1 MQNAM
6 RNKTV
11 EDHQVGTTRP
21 RVVIVGA
28 GFGGLEAARAL
39 RHAPVRVTV
48 IDQTNHHVF
57 QPLLYQ
63 VATAELSPAD
73 ISAPIRGVLRHQENA
88 EVLLGKVTGIDVARR
103 VVEIGRQW
111 VPYDMLVLAT
121 GAGQSYFGHEEWT
134 RYAPGLKTTGDA
146 TAIRQRILL
155 AFEAAE
161 MERDPEAQRA
171 LMTFVVVGGGPTGV
185 ELAGAIAELARKALR
200 ADFRHIDPTSAQV
213 VLVEALE
220 RILPTFSPRLARRAA
235 HMLARLGVTVRTNA
249 PVEHVNAN
257 GVVIGGQR
265 LAARTVIWAAG
276 VHASPAG
283 EWLGAATDRA
293 GRVLVDTDLS
303 VPDHPEIFV
312 VGDTASV
319 RQDGHPLPGVA
330 AVAKQEGR
338 HVARVISARATGS
351 PPSLPFRYHDRGS
364 LATIGRAY
372 AVGTFGN
379 VELSGLPAWL
389 VWAGVH
395 LAYLIGFRNRALVL
409 FQWWWQ
415 YLTFQRGA
423 RLLIPA
429 IPDDLLEPT
438 LVGAFAADSGPD
450 AVPEPSR
457 RSA

>member
-6 RNKTV
+6 RNTTV
-11 EDHQVGTTRP
+11 NDHYSGTGP

-28 GFGGLEAARAL
+28 GFAGLEAARAL
-39 RHAPVRVTV
+39 RHAPVHVTV

-73 ISAPIRGVLRHQENA
+73 ISAPIRSVLRHQCNA
-88 EVLLGKVTGIDVARR
+88 EVLLGQVTGIDVARR
-103 VVEIGRQW
+103 VVEIGRHR
-111 VPYDMLVLAT
+111 VPYDELVLAT
-121 GAGQSYFGHEEWT
+121 GAGQSYFGHEEWE
-134 RYAPGLKTTGDA
+134 RYAPGLKTTSGA

-155 AFEAAE
+155 AFEGAE
-161 MERDPEAQRA
+161 MEHDSQAQRA

-213 VLVEALE
+213 VLIEAQE
-220 RILPTFSPRLARRAA
+220 RILPTFSPRLARRAER
-235 HMLARLGVTVRTNA
+235 MLAHLGVTVRTSA
-249 PVEHVNAN
+249 PVEHVDAN
-257 GVVIGGQR
+257 GVVIGGDY
-265 LAARTVIWAAG
+265 LAAQTVIWAAG

-283 EWLGAATDRA
+283 AWLGAATDRA
-293 GRVLVDTDLS
+293 GRVLVESDLS

-312 VGDTASV
+312 VGDTANV

-338 HVARVISARATGS
+338 YLARVIAARATDHT
-351 PPSLPFRYHDRGS
+351 PPRPFRYHDRGS
-364 LATIGRAY
+364 LATIGRTY
-372 AVGTFGN
+372 AVGTFGH

-409 FQWWWQ
+409 FQWLWL

-429 IPDDLLEPT
+429 LPTDLLVPP
-438 LVGAFAADSGPD
+438 LVGASTPDSGLEG
-450 AVPEPSR
+450 VPEASR